1 MVMCGTSF
9 AGMKDVTHL
18 GIYGLAA
25 FTNIPNLVVLAPTSA
40 EEYRNM
46 LEWSVEQR
54 EHPVMILV
62 PGNAVTHR
70 SADADFAKRNTY
82 KTEQKGEK
90 TAILALGDF
99 YQRGEALAEAI
110 EKELGYR
117 PTLIN
122 PRYAAGLDTELLE
135 ALKKDHSLVLTLE
148 DGIVDGGFGQ
158 KIASYY
164 GPSSMKVLN
173 YGLKK
178 NSMTATIRRNCS
190 ANWV

>member
-1 MVMCGTSF
+1 
-9 AGMKDVTHL
+9 
-18 GIYGLAA
+18 
-25 FTNIPNLVVLAPTSA
+25 
-40 EEYRNM
+40 
-46 LEWSVEQR
+46 
-54 EHPVMILV
+54 
-62 PGNAVTHR
+62 VTHR
-70 SADADFAKRNTY
+70 SADSDFAKLNTY

-178 NSMTATIRRNCS
+178 EFYDRYDPEELLSELGMTTEQLVNAVRAAEECELPITGTTRRSIAHNQTR
-190 ANWV
+190 